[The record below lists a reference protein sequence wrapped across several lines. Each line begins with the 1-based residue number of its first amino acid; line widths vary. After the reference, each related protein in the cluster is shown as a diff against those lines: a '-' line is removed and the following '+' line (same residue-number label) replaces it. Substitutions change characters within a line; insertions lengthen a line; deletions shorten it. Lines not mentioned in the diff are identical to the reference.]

1 MLKVTELSAGYGDV
15 PILHGVSLN
24 VEEGEIVSVIGANGA
39 GKTTLLRAIMGSIP
53 TTSGESHFEG
63 QRITSL
69 PTHRIAQLGLAQVL
83 EGRRL
88 FPHMSVEDNLNVGG
102 DVLDT
107 RARRERF
114 EWVTN
119 LFPRL
124 LERRSQMARSL
135 SGGEQQMVAIGR
147 ALMSAPRLLLLD
159 EPSIGLAPV
168 IVKDIFSRFKEINAS
183 GVTILLV
190 EQDVRLALGISN
202 RGYVVEQGR
211 VVLDGPSKSL
221 LDDKELLRAY
231 LGVDEAEL

>member
-1 MLKVTELSAGYGDV
+1 MSAGYGDV

-24 VEEGEIVSVIGANGA
+24 VREGEIVSVIGANGA
-39 GKTTLLRAIMGSIP
+39 GKTTLLRAIMGSIS
-53 TTSGESHFEG
+53 TTSGEVLFEG
-63 QRITSL
+63 QRITDL
-69 PTHRIAQLGLAQVL
+69 PTHRIARRGLAQVL

-88 FPHMSVEDNLNVGG
+88 FPHMTVEDNLNVGG
-102 DVLDT
+102 DALDS

-114 EWVTN
+114 DWVTN

-124 LERRSQMARSL
+124 LERRSQVASSL

-147 ALMSAPRLLLLD
+147 ALMSSPRLLLLD
-159 EPSIGLAPV
+159 EPSIGLAPL
-168 IVKDIFSRFKEINAS
+168 IVKDIFLRFKEINVS

-202 RGYVVEQGR
+202 RGYVVEQGK
-211 VVLDGPSKSL
+211 VVLEGPSESL
-221 LDDKELLRAY
+221 LDNKELLRAY